1 MPIIPTKNREIVFQA
16 IQFSLIG
23 ILNALIDIGS
33 LNLLLF
39 LWPTENSLFLLLF
52 NTISYM
58 LAVAN
63 SYLWN
68 SNLTFR
74 KTASKNRKEAFY
86 FLIQALISLIISNI
100 VFVGG
105 SFFLGILP
113 IPTIA
118 EQNIAK
124 GAAMIISSAASFIFM
139 RYFVFQ
145 KGRTVSYHL
154 KRKVPH
160 KSFSVTKSKT
170 VHSHK
175 NK

>member
-1 MPIIPTKNREIVFQA
+1 MPQLKNRELIIQI

-23 ILNALIDIGS
+23 GLNALIDIGS

-52 NTISYM
+52 NTIAYI
-58 LAVAN
+58 LAITN

-68 SNLTFR
+68 SNWTFR
-74 KTASKNRKEAFY
+74 KTSTKNKKEAVY
-86 FLIQALISLIISNI
+86 FLIQAVVSLIISNI

-105 SFFLGILP
+105 SFILGILP
-113 IPTIA
+113 VPTIA

-124 GAAMIISSAASFIFM
+124 GAAMVISSAASFIFM

-145 KGRTVSYHL
+145 KNRKKLNINKVNLRRHHPSIRQSKKAKLDSY
-154 KRKVPH
+154 K
-160 KSFSVTKSKT
+160 
-170 VHSHK
+170 
-175 NK
+175 